1 MCYKRSNTYVLIT
14 VSYLILTGSSKAIC
28 QKFTEHLW
36 CKKTRPRFYWLF
48 EQTQKAPKFYNNL
61 AIWVKFKLNGKF
73 NLLLVTVFI
82 LYLNISS
89 PIMLSMPLL
98 VKTIIMLNAESNK
111 QIWLKSSVKQSLFVH
126 IGMLGISELM
136 FYLNL
141 PKNKEVLSI
150 SCLLNL

>member
-1 MCYKRSNTYVLIT
+1 M
-14 VSYLILTGSSKAIC
+14 
-28 QKFTEHLW
+28 
-36 CKKTRPRFYWLF
+36 
-48 EQTQKAPKFYNNL
+48 
-61 AIWVKFKLNGKF
+61 KFKLNGKF